1 MLWSDLGRDGEGA
14 AGGSPEQRA
23 AGAML
28 RRAGWV
34 IAVAMVL
41 AAVLL
46 RPSGG

>member
-1 MLWSDLGRDGEGA
+1 MLWSDLGEDGEPA
-14 AGGSPEQRA
+14 VRMSREQRA
-23 AGAML
+23 ARAML

-46 RPSGG
+46 RPFGA